1 MPPPAREQHL
11 AIEEGHREAPH
22 ALQEAS
28 RSNVVPWPA
37 AVVRGE
43 LAGAEG
49 HDGERGDGEDELQDA
64 EAEAPYRAGRPPEGR
79 GPILWHPGVA
89 WGRKRGAQ
97 RIIDAAVSRCRAVPI
112 SSVVV
117 VVRAP
122 A

>member
-1 MPPPAREQHL
+1 LASTRLLGLQVRCKVDGGLRDKGGATGSCSEQ
-11 AIEEGHREAPH
+11 GR
-22 ALQEAS
+22 
-28 RSNVVPWPA
+28 
-37 AVVRGE
+37 AVLRLGYRGFI
-43 LAGAEG
+43 GKC
-49 HDGERGDGEDELQDA
+49 RQQ
-64 EAEAPYRAGRPPEGR
+64 GR
-79 GPILWHPGVA
+79 GWNGTVRLTGVA